1 MFLDR
6 AIIDVTGGHGG
17 NGCVSFRRERFVPR
31 GGPDGGDG
39 GRGGAVFLV
48 VDERYATLQDFRY
61 RRSFAGPRGAHGQGS
76 DKTGRSGEDLLVPVP
91 PGTVVHD
98 EATGEVLVDL
108 AAPGQRFRVARG
120 GRGGR
125 GNARFATS
133 TNRAPR
139 RCEEGAPGE
148 TRRLRLELKLIADV
162 GLVGFPNA
170 GKSTFL
176 SRISHARP
184 KIADYP
190 FTTLAPNLGVV
201 SLSGYRQFVVADIP
215 GIVEG
220 AHAGKGLGLEFLRHI
235 ERTRVLLFLIE
246 LTSPDPAADLES
258 LRRELDLYGQG
269 LAARPYRVVLT
280 KADLVPEPAVP
291 DGLRERA
298 DVRVISSVRGD
309 GVTELLEDAHA
320 LLAEVL
326 AAERREAG
334 EGAREDPEEGAS

>member
-6 AIIDVTGGHGG
+6 AIINVTGGHGG

-39 GRGGAVFLV
+39 GRGGTIFLI

-61 RRSFAGPRGAHGQGS
+61 RRSFTGERGQNGQGS

-98 EATGEVLVDL
+98 DETGEVLVDL
-108 AAPGQRFRVARG
+108 AAAGQRFRVVRG

-139 RCEEGAPGE
+139 RCDEGSPGE
-148 TRRLRLELKLIADV
+148 ARRLRLELKLIADV

-170 GKSTFL
+170 GKSTLL

-201 SLSGYRQFVVADIP
+201 SLSGYRHFVVADIP

-220 AHAGKGLGLEFLRHI
+220 AHTGKGLGLEFLRHI

-246 LTSPDPAADLES
+246 LTSPDPAADLAG

-269 LAARPYRVVLT
+269 LAARPYRIVLT
-280 KADLVPEPAVP
+280 KADLVPEPVVP
-291 DGLRERA
+291 ESLRDRG

-309 GVTELLEDAHA
+309 GVADLLEDAQA

-326 AAERREAG
+326 ATERQAADVAEG
-334 EGAREDPEEGAS
+334 PEEEAS